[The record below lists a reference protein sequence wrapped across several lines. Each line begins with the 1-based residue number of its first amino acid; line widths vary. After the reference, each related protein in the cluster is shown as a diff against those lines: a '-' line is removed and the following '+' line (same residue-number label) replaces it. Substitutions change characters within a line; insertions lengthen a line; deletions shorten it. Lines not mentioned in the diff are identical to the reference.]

1 MRSNQHPS
9 ARFLRPA
16 ALIGVAALTLVVA
29 CNEHDKPI
37 TPTPP
42 SPVPYETAIA
52 DSLVFTRAGS
62 STGVS
67 MGNSTL
73 VCCGLYDPGFV
84 NERAMRIVLHDPA
97 LSKPGWD
104 IVVLVDRATAGAV
117 VTLPTVVV
125 PPSKV
130 PAVSLFVADGAN
142 ELSSDDNNSAGTITV
157 HSFSCDGRG
166 MQIYFSVDGTLGSEL
181 AGGPTMD
188 VHGAF
193 RASFPPAAC
202 P

>member
-1 MRSNQHPS
+1 M
-9 ARFLRPA
+9 A
-16 ALIGVAALTLVVA
+16 LVVA
-29 CNEHDKPI
+29 CNEHHKPGTI
-37 TPTPP
+37 PIVPP
-42 SPVPYETAIA
+42 PVPYETAIA

-62 STGVS
+62 GTGLS
-67 MGNSTL
+67 MGESTL

-84 NERAMRIVLHDPA
+84 NERAMRIVFYDPA

-104 IVVLVDRATAGAV
+104 FVVLLDRAQAGAV
-117 VTLPTVVV
+117 INLPTVVV

-130 PAVSLFVADGAN
+130 PAVSMFVADLGN
-142 ELSSDDNNSAGTITV
+142 DLNSDDNNSTGTITV

-166 MQIYFSVDGTLGSEL
+166 MQLYFSVDATLGSEF
-181 AGGPTMD
+181 AGGATMD

-193 RASFPPAAC
+193 RATFPPAAC